1 MSILWKKQCEM
12 QMMIADSVDFEIFVR
27 VLYVWRTFFTLCNV
41 SDVGHWWLLT

>member
-12 QMMIADSVDFEIFVR
+12 QMMIADSVDFEIFV
-27 VLYVWRTFFTLCNV
+27 LYVWRTFFTLCNV